1 MTIKEDILDYK
12 KNGWKPLPKKYFNLN
27 RELNRFTID
36 LHGLTKLSSKIEILK
51 RLEILKEDEILN
63 VIVGRGLNSSNGSV
77 LGPFLVEYFKLNGIK
92 FKICSKSKGGVIKI
106 KVPNLE

>member
-27 RELNRFTID
+27 QELNRYTID
-36 LHGLTKLSSKIEILK
+36 LHGLTKISSKIEILK

-92 FKICSKSKGGVIKI
+92 FKICSKSKGGVIKV
-106 KVPNLE
+106 KVPNFE